1 MLAPAVK
8 TQRVL
13 RAVVSDLGVP
23 APPDEM
29 LPPSEPPPSAFTL
42 GMVFP
47 IVPRLLD
54 PEPEAGS
61 FLWAG
66 LPADL
71 RLASWEQKTRVLTD
85 IMKAPNLEMFLDW
98 GGGLSVE

>member
-1 MLAPAVK
+1 M
-8 TQRVL
+8 
-13 RAVVSDLGVP
+13 VSDLGVP

-29 LPPSEPPPSAFTL
+29 LPPEPPPSAFTL
-42 GMVFP
+42 GMAFP

-61 FLWAG
+61 VLWAG

-71 RLASWEQKTRVLTD
+71 RLASWEQKTRVLPD
-85 IMKAPNLEMFLDW
+85 VMKAPNLEMFLD
-98 GGGLSVE
+98 GEEGLSVE